1 MTIPPIAMALLML
14 ILISDKFIS
23 DNFGRLS
30 KWLDDNSFADAF
42 FLTRNVNSI
51 AGLNLADVCNR

>member
-30 KWLDDNSFADAF
+30 KWLGDNSFADAF
-42 FLTRNVNSI
+42 FFRRNVNNI
-51 AGLNLADVCNR
+51 AGLNLTNVCNR

>member
-1 MTIPPIAMALLML
+1 MTIVPITMT
-14 ILISDKFIS
+14 IVTFFLISNKFII

-30 KWLDDNSFADAF
+30 KWLGDNSFTDAF
-42 FLTRNVNSI
+42 FLTRNVNSV